1 MKFKYILTMAG
12 PVIISPSISHA
23 RVEIKEDIP
32 LSAGFVEFNVN
43 ELGNLSVKCYGESDS
58 LGLASR
64 PTDAE
69 EFMVWGN
76 ILK

>member
-1 MKFKYILTMAG
+1 MKFKYIMTLPG
-12 PVIISPSISHA
+12 PVIFTPSISHA
-23 RVEIKEDIP
+23 KVELKEEVP
-32 LSAGFVEFNVN
+32 LSAGFVDFTVN

-58 LGLASR
+58 LGLASK